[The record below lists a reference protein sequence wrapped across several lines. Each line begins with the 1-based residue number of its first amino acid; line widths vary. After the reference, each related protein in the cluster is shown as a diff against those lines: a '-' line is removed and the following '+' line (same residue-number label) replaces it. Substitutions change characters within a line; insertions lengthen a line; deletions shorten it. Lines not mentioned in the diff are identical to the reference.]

1 VSKRE
6 PKRRV
11 KQPAAVFALRSPSLR
26 AESRCQARTGL
37 KIVRTL
43 PSSFG
48 FLANKSRRRKRENS
62 LWMGAEQREAYTIDG
77 FGVRNVKFVQR

>member
-1 VSKRE
+1 M
-6 PKRRV
+6 
-11 KQPAAVFALRSPSLR
+11 
-26 AESRCQARTGL
+26 

-62 LWMGAEQREAYTIDG
+62 LWMGAERREAYTIDG